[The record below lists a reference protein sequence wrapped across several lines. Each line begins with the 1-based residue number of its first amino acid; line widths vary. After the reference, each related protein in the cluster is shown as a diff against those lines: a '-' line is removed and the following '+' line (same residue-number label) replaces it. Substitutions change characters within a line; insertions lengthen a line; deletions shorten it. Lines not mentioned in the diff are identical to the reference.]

1 MVKKS
6 VIRSLQSIT
15 FTNWDNF
22 DYPLPLIQLQTHSE
36 NLKNNF
42 LSQGLTQE
50 DSEQIIDTLEI
61 FYLKNKQAAEAAF
74 RIDLQNELNFLD
86 NDETDS
92 ITVEDLLLQLQD
104 TAKNVKSSLIIKYS
118 KYFTLEPSNEA
129 TFAEL
134 FPIIREPV
142 ITKLKNS
149 KTSAALKLK
158 SKISVILRNTQNNL
172 NKNLKSITTFTK
184 EEESAYNKLNNDLLL
199 KNSEKIPE
207 FLFFN
212 ESNSINKTISKEF
225 QVQREIR
232 AGLTNEN
239 FKEECKSY
247 IYGISSEKSVF
258 DGLTAS
264 GPIVFFAQMIAETVP
279 KDFDKDNEILIESLS
294 QLNVLNIPEFIENY
308 YKKEEKLEDSV
319 TGFIQACDPSVRPLF
334 YVGLLVIFSKTYKAI
349 TNIDATNQLYVSN
362 YREWLRKIVYHI
374 SQIGKLDSEWALVQI
389 GEEIVNL
396 RVSD

>member
-1 MVKKS
+1 M
-6 VIRSLQSIT
+6 
-15 FTNWDNF
+15 
-22 DYPLPLIQLQTHSE
+22 
-36 NLKNNF
+36 
-42 LSQGLTQE
+42 
-50 DSEQIIDTLEI
+50 
-61 FYLKNKQAAEAAF
+61 
-74 RIDLQNELNFLD
+74 
-86 NDETDS
+86 
-92 ITVEDLLLQLQD
+92 
-104 TAKNVKSSLIIKYS
+104 
-118 KYFTLEPSNEA
+118 
-129 TFAEL
+129 
-134 FPIIREPV
+134 